1 MQLSATYR
9 AMGEK
14 EKSLAELK
22 EVSRIKQT
30 QRGTVSVPVPSI
42 SSMEDLL
49 SSGQLP
55 H

>member
-14 EKSLAELK
+14 EKSLAQLK

-30 QRGTVSVPVPSI
+30 QRGPAPAPSPLA
-42 SSMEDLL
+42 SSMEGVL

-55 H
+55 Q